1 MEVFCYTFI
10 LRYMEINFF
19 DQVFWGNTL
28 KQYAFFAG
36 IIIIG
41 LLFKKIIS
49 RLLSRLTFKLF
60 KKFADEVNSEIF
72 ISLLLKPIE
81 FFISLVTFYIAI
93 NQLTSPLNV
102 ALYHYKKTA
111 DKVKLNEAFTIGEFI
126 DKIFLFL
133 ILLSI
138 FWIVLRIID
147 FIAHVLLVRA
157 ARTKNKSDDQ
167 LVPFLKEL
175 LKFIVAFIGFFVLL
189 GYVFEVNAV
198 SLITGLGIGGIAIA
212 MAAKDS
218 LENLLGSF
226 LIFLDKPFTVGDVVK
241 VDGIE
246 GTIERV
252 GFRSTV
258 LRSPDKTTYVIPNR
272 SMIDGVLENVTLRN
286 ARRVKFDIG
295 ITYETSAS
303 DIKKIIGEINDYLK
317 EHPRTSN
324 STVAFDSFGDS
335 ALNIQIIYLVP
346 TAKSDDF
353 IQVKEEIN
361 FKLIEIVQQNR
372 SDFAYPTQ
380 RTVSDAPADKQ
391 IVPEK

>member
-1 MEVFCYTFI
+1 M
-10 LRYMEINFF
+10 NNGFF
-19 DQVFWGNTL
+19 EQIFWGNTI
-28 KQYAFFAG
+28 KQYCVAG
-36 IIIIG
+36 VIIIIG
-41 LLFKKIIS
+41 LLFKRVIS
-49 RLLSRLTFKLF
+49 KLLSKLTYKLF
-60 KKFADEVNSEIF
+60 QKFADEVSSDTYT
-72 ISLLLKPIE
+72 SLLLKPIE
-81 FFISLVTFYIAI
+81 LFITLVTFLIATNSLTHPFDIVIRKKAQVI
-93 NQLTSPLNV
+93 NNAKVIEEFTLGNV
-102 ALYHYKKTA
+102 A
-111 DKVKLNEAFTIGEFI
+111 

-133 ILLSI
+133 IILSV

-147 FIAHVLLVRA
+147 FIAHVLL
-157 ARTKNKSDDQ
+157 ARSAKTKNKADDQ

-175 LKFIVAFIGFFVLL
+175 LKFIISFIGFFVLL

-226 LIFLDKPFTVGDVVK
+226 LIFLDKPFTVGDTVK

-272 SMIDGVLENVTLRN
+272 AMIDGVLENVTTRN

-295 ITYETSAS
+295 LTYETSTDS
-303 DIKKIIGEINDYLK
+303 IKKIITDFEAYFK
-317 EHPRTSN
+317 ENPATN
-324 STVAFDSFGDS
+324 NATVALDSFGDS
-335 ALNIQIIYLVP
+335 ALNLQIIYLVP
-346 TAKSDDF
+346 MNDKFDL
-353 IQVKEEIN
+353 IKVKEQVN
-361 FKLIEIVQQNR
+361 FKAIEIVNNNG

-380 RTVSDAPADKQ
+380 RTVGEVAPVKEDK
-391 IVPEK
+391 

>member
-1 MEVFCYTFI
+1 MEV
-10 LRYMEINFF
+10 NFF
-19 DQVFWGNTL
+19 EQVFWGNTVR
-28 KQYAFFAG
+28 QYLIFAS
-36 IIIIG
+36 IIVLG
-41 LLFKKIIS
+41 LLFKRIIS
-49 RLLSRLTFKLF
+49 RLLSKLTFKLF
-60 KKFADEVNSEIF
+60 QKFADEVNSETF
-72 ISLLLKPIE
+72 IALLLKPIE
-81 FFISLVTFYIAI
+81 FFISLSTLYIAI
-93 NQLTSPLNV
+93 NQLKHPLDV
-102 ALYHYKKTA
+102 TFFRYKKN
-111 DKVKLNEAFTIGEFI
+111 KLNEVFTIGEFI

-133 ILLSI
+133 IILSV

-157 ARTKNKSDDQ
+157 AKTKNKSDDQ

-175 LKFIVAFIGFFVLL
+175 LKFLVCFIGFFVLL

-226 LIFLDKPFTVGDVVK
+226 LIFMDKPFTVGDVVK

-258 LRSPDKTTYVIPNR
+258 LRSADKTTYVIPNR
-272 SMIDGVLENVTLRN
+272 SMIDGVLENLTMRN

-295 ITYETSAS
+295 LTYETSNEVLR
-303 DIKKIIGEINDYLK
+303 KIIAEISEFLK
-317 EHPRTSN
+317 ANPGTTDA
-324 STVAFDSFGDS
+324 TVALDSFGDS

-346 TAKSDDF
+346 MKKEFDL
-353 IQVKEEIN
+353 VKIKEDVN
-361 FKLIEIVQQNR
+361 FNVIDIVQRNG
-372 SDFAYPTQ
+372 SEFAYPTQ
-380 RTVSDAPADKQ
+380 RSIGETSHKE
-391 IVPEK
+391 EK

>member
-1 MEVFCYTFI
+1 
-10 LRYMEINFF
+10 MEINFF
-19 DQVFWGNTL
+19 DQVFWGNTV
-28 KQYAFFAG
+28 KQYALFVG

-41 LLFKKIIS
+41 LLFKRIVS

-60 KKFADEVNSEIF
+60 KKFADEVNSETF
-72 ISLLLKPIE
+72 IALLLKPIE
-81 FFISLVTFYIAI
+81 FFISLVSIYIAI
-93 NQLTSPLNV
+93 NQLTHPLDV
-102 ALYHYKKTA
+102 AFYHYDKIV
-111 DKVKLNEAFTIGEFI
+111 DKVKIKEAFTIGEFI

-138 FWIVLRIID
+138 FWIALRIID

-157 ARTKNKSDDQ
+157 AKTKNKADDQ

-226 LIFLDKPFTVGDVVK
+226 LIFMDKPFTVGDVVR

-258 LRSPDKTTYVIPNR
+258 LRSADKTTYVIPNR
-272 SMIDGVLENVTLRN
+272 SMIDGVLENLTMRN

-295 ITYETSAS
+295 LTYETGNEVL
-303 DIKKIIGEINDYLK
+303 KKIIEEVGVYLK
-317 EHPRTSN
+317 ENPATTDG
-324 STVAFDSFGDS
+324 TVALDSFGDS

-346 TAKSDDF
+346 MKKEFDL
-353 IQVKEEIN
+353 IKVKEDVN
-361 FKLIEIVQQNR
+361 FKVIEIVESNG
-372 SDFAYPTQ
+372 SGFAYPTQ
-380 RTVSDAPADKQ
+380 RSITDAS
-391 IVPEK
+391 